1 MKLIIKTIR
10 LIIIADLSSK
20 ELVFT
25 FIGDNHFIKVTSF
38 FNLVKVYNTGI
49 SFGMF
54 TDLEYGQIILSVIGL
69 AIVTILINWLRN
81 NDKKTVAYALGAI
94 IGGAFGNIIDRLVNG
109 HVADFLDV
117 HWYGYHWP
125 AFNLADSCI
134 TIGVLILLNE
144 ELFAKNTKSKK

>member
-1 MKLIIKTIR
+1 
-10 LIIIADLSSK
+10 
-20 ELVFT
+20 
-25 FIGDNHFIKVTSF
+25 
-38 FNLVKVYNTGI
+38 
-49 SFGMF
+49 MF